1 MIKDIPLVLVGY
13 NRPELIEKRLKEI
26 SAMPISKLYINIDFE
41 SDEMIQSMQNIINN
55 FENNHKNDFLIEKNI
70 QNRNLGLN
78 DHIFFSINKCLEE
91 NENFILVE
99 DDIKLS
105 PNFYNNMLNGFNL
118 QSSKQKLGYI
128 GGFSPLNLSN
138 FLCKKNYWRKTI
150 YFSCWGWGTNKKT
163 WSLYQEK
170 IDFIDINQEMKMSKT
185 WKSLNSWQRYL
196 WLHRFRKMQMYPK
209 STWDIQFQYISFLHD
224 FYNLVP
230 VSRFVDNEGY
240 SDVRASHTIERK
252 PFWFKDGF
260 ENVQIQKQEIP
271 EIISRTINKLI
282 DSNTVAGDGRLTK
295 MYLDFKN
302 KWNIF
307 RK

>member
-26 SAMPISKLYINIDFE
+26 SSMPISKLYINIDFE
-41 SDEMIQSMQNIINN
+41 SNEMTQIMQSIIND
-55 FENNHKNDFLIEKNI
+55 FEKKHKNNFITEANI
-70 QNRNLGLN
+70 QNENLGLN
-78 DHIFFSINKCLEE
+78 DHIFFSINKCLDE
-91 NENFILVE
+91 NENFILIE

-105 PNFYNNMLNGFNL
+105 PNFYQNMLNGFNL
-118 QSSKQKLGYI
+118 QSNRQKLGYI
-128 GGFSPLNLSN
+128 GGFSALNLNN
-138 FLCKKNYWRKTI
+138 FLFKKNYWRKTI
-150 YFSCWGWGTNKKT
+150 YFSCWGWGTNKNT
-163 WSLYQEK
+163 WNLYKEK
-170 IDFIDINQEMKMSKT
+170 LDFIDINQEMKNSKT
-185 WKSLNSWQRYL
+185 WSSLNKWQRYL
-196 WLHRFRKMQMYPK
+196 WLHRFQKMQMHPK

-230 VSRFVDNEGY
+230 VNRFVDNEGY
-240 SDVRASHTIERK
+240 SDIRASHTIERK
-252 PFWFKDGF
+252 PFWFKNGF
-260 ENVQIQKQEIP
+260 KSVQIQKKEIP

-302 KWNIF
+302 KRNIF